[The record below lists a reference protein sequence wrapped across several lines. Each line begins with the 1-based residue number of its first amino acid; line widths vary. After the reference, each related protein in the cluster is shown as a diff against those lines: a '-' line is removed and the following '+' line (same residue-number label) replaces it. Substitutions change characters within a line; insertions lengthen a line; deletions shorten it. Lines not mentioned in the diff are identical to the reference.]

1 MNVDRRVFVAG
12 AALAAF
18 TPALRILPSEA
29 AAPVAA
35 AVAQP
40 TILISGWSVVDAS
53 LDDQIWINVGH
64 GWKTAWR

>member
-18 TPALRILPSEA
+18 TPTLRILPSEA
-29 AAPVAA
+29 AVPVGV
-35 AVAQP
+35 AVRQP
-40 TILISGWSVVDAS
+40 ALMISGWSVVGAS